1 MADAKPSMRPPKK
14 SEEGASAPSKDQPII
29 QYFGEGADK
38 VKFNVDP
45 KAKLIRV
52 YANGMILTDY

>member
-1 MADAKPSMRPPKK
+1 MANAKPARLTDEPKEDK
-14 SEEGASAPSKDQPII
+14 KAPEI

-38 VKFNVDP
+38 VKFEIDP

-52 YANGMILTDY
+52 YGNGVILVDY

>member
-1 MADAKPSMRPPKK
+1 MANAN
-14 SEEGASAPSKDQPII
+14 PSKVGNTTPVKEQSDKPVI

-38 VKFNVDP
+38 IKFEVDP

-52 YANGMILTDY
+52 YNDGMILVDY

>member
-1 MADAKPSMRPPKK
+1 MADAKPVNLGVEDTPAPVKK
-14 SEEGASAPSKDQPII
+14 SDKPNI

-38 VKFNVDP
+38 VKFEVDP

-52 YANGMILTDY
+52 YANGCVLVDY

>member
-1 MADAKPSMRPPKK
+1 VANANPVTPGVKDAPATDKSAKP
-14 SEEGASAPSKDQPII
+14 EV

-38 VKFNVDP
+38 VKFEVDP

-52 YANGMILTDY
+52 YSTGMVLVDY

>member
-1 MADAKPSMRPPKK
+1 MANANPVDAAK
-14 SEEGASAPSKDQPII
+14 SEETKESKSKPEI

-38 VKFNVDP
+38 VKFKVDE

-52 YANGMILTDY
+52 YADGLILVDY

>member
-1 MADAKPSMRPPKK
+1 VADAKPVNLGAETPAPAKK
-14 SEEGASAPSKDQPII
+14 SDKPEI

-38 VKFNVDP
+38 VKFEVDP

-52 YANGMILTDY
+52 YGNGIVLVDY

>member
-1 MADAKPSMRPPKK
+1 MANAKPSRLTDEPKDDNK
-14 SEEGASAPSKDQPII
+14 KVPVI

-38 VKFNVDP
+38 VKFEVDP

-52 YANGMILTDY
+52 YANGVVLVDY